1 METIFDHNITQE
13 ECRYITS
20 LSKSEYLRYFEQE
33 SAYSDI
39 AMLYYRRGNKNM
51 YRKYLDKLSYD
62 MREACIRTV
71 THP

>member
-13 ECRYITS
+13 EYRYITS
-20 LSKSEYLRYFEQE
+20 LSKSEYLRYCGQE
-33 SAYSDI
+33 RAYSDI
-39 AMLYYRRGNKNM
+39 AMMYYRRGNKNM
-51 YRKYLDKLSYD
+51 FRKYLDKLPFD